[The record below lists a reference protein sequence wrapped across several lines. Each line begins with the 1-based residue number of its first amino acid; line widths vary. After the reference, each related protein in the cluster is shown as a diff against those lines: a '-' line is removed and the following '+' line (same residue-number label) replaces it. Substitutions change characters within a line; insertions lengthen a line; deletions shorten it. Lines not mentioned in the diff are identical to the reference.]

1 MKYER
6 KMPIDLKCGVTVYYL
21 MAGGK
26 WKPCLIHL
34 SDSMGNLKNDC

>member
-21 MAGGK
+21 MAGGSLVAYT
-26 WKPCLIHL
+26 CLTRWVT
-34 SDSMGNLKNDC
+34 